1 MAPQI
6 LAKKDRGK
14 PTEASKQ
21 VVLAEYG
28 SLQSKS
34 FLPGAEIL
42 PVDKGLC
49 FKISYLSKF
58 YFLAK
63 LVNKRFIKGFVLS
76 ANFRDD

>member
-14 PTEASKQ
+14 PTESSKQ

-42 PVDKGLC
+42 PVDKGT
-49 FKISYLSKF
+49 Y
-58 YFLAK
+58 
-63 LVNKRFIKGFVLS
+63 VLNLLFFWWIWILDKAFS
-76 ANFRDD
+76 SF

>member
-49 FKISYLSKF
+49 FKD
-58 YFLAK
+58 FL
-63 LVNKRFIKGFVLS
+63 FIVLL
-76 ANFRDD
+76 FFGKTGQ